1 MRLNGRAIHR
11 AIGAEHVIDHLKA
24 SFFEQRRIEDILD
37 IIRAAQARVIDQA
50 SFFLDHY
57 WCEEVRAGVILGVLS
72 LVTARP
78 R

>member
-1 MRLNGRAIHR
+1 MNDWA
-11 AIGAEHVIDHLKA
+11 VIDHLKA

-57 WCEEVRAGVILGVLS
+57 WCEEVRAGVILGVYVAGNS
-72 LVTARP
+72 ARP